1 MSDSG
6 RGAGAP
12 RVPLLHDPRFRGL
25 LTQAVTAVVVVCLL
39 WVAVDNAA
47 TNMRARGIPTNFDFW
62 NRVSGFDINQ
72 TLISYS
78 AVSTYGQAFQV
89 GLLNTLLVA
98 GVGIVFATLLG
109 FTLGV
114 MRLSSNWAARSFA
127 TVYVETLRN
136 VPLLLQLLFWYNAI
150 LSPLPAPRASLAMP
164 SVTLTWPDPASL
176 ALALGAGMVSIFA
189 GRSARGQTPGS
200 AGALVAP
207 IVSALGWIVALLA
220 LIFGAPAFVGALGG
234 GVLHWGGPA
243 GVYLNNRGLLLP
255 NPSFGPGS
263 GWVLAALAAAVA
275 ASVVYTLHARRRQA
289 ATGAQSPVGLV
300 SLALLVGL
308 PLIAFVATGAP
319 VTIDYPVL
327 RGFNFQGGLRVN
339 PEFVALLLGLVLYT
353 ASFIAEDV
361 RAGVQSVAKGQSEAA
376 HALGLRASPTLRLV
390 VLPQALRVILPPL
403 TNQYLNLT
411 KNSSLAVFIG
421 YPELVQVF
429 MGTVLNQTG
438 AAVQVIAVTMA
449 VYLTISLATSG
460 LMALYARHTPWAE
473 R

>member
-1 MSDSG
+1 MSG
-6 RGAGAP
+6 GGPAAQRP
-12 RVPLLHDPRFRGL
+12 KVPLLHDPRFRGL
-25 LTQAVTAVVVVCLL
+25 LVQAGTALALVSLV

-62 NRVSGFDINQ
+62 DRVSGFDVNQ

-78 AVSTYGQAFQV
+78 AVSTYGQAFWV

-98 GVGIVFATLLG
+98 VIGVVFATLIG

-114 MRLSSNWAARSFA
+114 MRLSTNWAARSFA
-127 TVYVETLRN
+127 GLYVQTLRN

-150 LSPLPAPRASLAMP
+150 LNPLPAPRASLAMP
-164 SVTLTWPDPASL
+164 SVALSWPGAGSL
-176 ALALGAGMVSIFA
+176 ALTLGAGAFA
-189 GRSARGQTPGS
+189 VFVARFARAQSPGS
-200 AGALVAP
+200 AAAMLAPVGA
-207 IVSALGWIVALLA
+207 ALGWIVAIVA
-220 LIFGAPAFVGALGG
+220 LVFGVSAFMGAPGG
-234 GVLHWGGPA
+234 GLLRWGGPA

-255 NPSFGPGS
+255 NPSFGPGA
-263 GWVLAALAAAVA
+263 GWVLVGLAGAVA
-275 ASVVYTLHARRRQA
+275 ASVAFAFWARRRQA
-289 ATGAQSPVGLV
+289 RTGAQSPVALV
-300 SLALLVGL
+300 SLALLILL
-308 PLIAFVATGAP
+308 PLIAFVAAGSPLTM
-319 VTIDYPVL
+319 DYPVL

-339 PEFVALLLGLVLYT
+339 PEFVALLLGLSLYT
-353 ASFIAEDV
+353 AAFIAEEV

-376 HALGLRASPTLRLV
+376 HALGLRAAPTLRLV

-421 YPELVQVF
+421 YPDLVQVF

-438 AAVQVIAVTMA
+438 AAVQVIALTMA
-449 VYLTISLATSG
+449 VYLTISLATAG
-460 LMALYARHTPWAE
+460 LMALYGRHTAWAE

>member
-1 MSDSG
+1 MSG
-6 RGAGAP
+6 GEQGAENP
-12 RVPLLHDPRFRGL
+12 NVPLLNDPRFRGVL
-25 LTQAVTAVVVVCLL
+25 AQALTALVVISLL
-39 WVAVDNAA
+39 WAAVDNAA

-72 TLISYS
+72 TLIPYS
-78 AVSTYGQAFQV
+78 ALSTYGQAFQV

-98 GVGIVFATLLG
+98 GIGIVFATLLG

-127 TVYVETLRN
+127 GAYVETLRN
-136 VPLLLQLLFWYNAI
+136 LPLLLQLLFWYHAI
-150 LSPLPAPRASLAMP
+150 LSPLPGPRASLSMP
-164 SVTLTWPDPASL
+164 
-176 ALALGAGMVSIFA
+176 ALALGWPDGASIALALAAGLFA
-189 GRSARGQTPGS
+189 VLAARFARTQKVGG
-200 AGALVAP
+200 AGALLAP
-207 IVSALGWIVALLA
+207 VGAALGWMAAVIALV
-220 LIFGAPAFVGALGG
+220 FGASAFLGAPGG
-234 GVLHWGGPA
+234 GLLHWGGPA

-275 ASVVYTLHARRRQA
+275 LSVLFALWARRRQA
-289 ATGAQSPVGLV
+289 ATGAQSPVALV
-300 SLALLVGL
+300 SLVLLVVPPSL
-308 PLIAFVATGAP
+308 AFLAAGSPMTL
-319 VTIDYPVL
+319 DYPVL

-339 PEFVALLLGLVLYT
+339 PEFVALVLGLALYT

-361 RAGVQSVAKGQSEAA
+361 RAGVQSVARGQSEAA
-376 HALGLRASPTLRLV
+376 QALGLRAAPSLRLV
-390 VLPQALRVILPPL
+390 VLPQAMRVILPPL
-403 TNQYLNLT
+403 TSQYLNLT

-421 YPELVQVF
+421 YPELAQVF

-449 VYLTISLATSG
+449 VYLTISLTTSA
-460 LMALYARHTPWAE
+460 LMALYARHTAWAE